1 MGGRNFRTCVAA
13 AVFAALAALSS
24 GAGAKDVQPK
34 TSASTDWSDIWWNPA
49 ESGWGIQLVQEG
61 GTVFATLF
69 VYGADGRP
77 TWFIAVL
84 TLSGGNVLSGPLFAT
99 TGPYFGSD
107 FNPAATTVR
116 QVGTMTFVASSI
128 ATAALT
134 YVVDGVVVTKA
145 IERQTLSVDNYNGA
159 YLVLLNSTSSACND
173 PALNGSSTAFLAI
186 SVAQTASTMSMVW
199 DFGGGSVCTYSGVYA
214 QSGKFGRFSGPYSCN
229 NGDAG
234 TMSFI
239 EMTNRVGMLSS
250 RLSGASS
257 ATGCALTGRFTGL
270 NPSVP

>member
-1 MGGRNFRTCVAA
+1 MGRCNFRTGVAA
-13 AVFAALAALSS
+13 AAFAALTALTFV
-24 GAGAKDVQPK
+24 AGAKDVQPK

-49 ESGWGIQLVQEG
+49 ESGWGMQLVQES

-99 TGPYFGSD
+99 TGPYFGGD
-107 FNPAATTVR
+107 FNPAFTTVR

-128 ATAALT
+128 ATASLT
-134 YVVDGVVVTKA
+134 YVVDGVTVAKS

-159 YLVLLNSTSSACND
+159 YVVLLNSTSSACND
-173 PALNGSSTAFLAI
+173 PAFNGSSTDALTM
-186 SVAQTASTMSMVW
+186 SVAQTPSTMSMVW
-199 DFGGGSVCTYSGVYA
+199 DFGGGSVCAYSGVYA
-214 QSGKFGRFSGPYSCN
+214 QTGKFGRFSGTYSCN

-239 EMTNRVGMLSS
+239 EMTNRVGMLSG